1 MDNNLDKFSNFIF
14 YQSANGNVSVQV
26 IVDSDLQT
34 IWASQNSIA
43 EIFNSSKQNISYHLT
58 NIFKENELDENSVV
72 KEILTT
78 ASDGK
83 KYNTKFYNLDAIISV
98 GYRVNSIQATAFRK
112 WSTNILK
119 EYLIKGFTLDDE
131 RLKQGNQLFGKD
143 YFSELLERI
152 REIRSSERLFY
163 QKITDIYATSIDY
176 DSHSPITQEFYAT
189 VQNKL
194 HWAIHNHTASE
205 LIKLR
210 ADSKKDNMGLT
221 SWKQEKRGGKI
232 LKSDVTTAKNY
243 LTEDEIRGLN
253 RIVTM
258 YLDFAE
264 NMADRNKEM
273 KMTDWV
279 DRLDRFLSFN
289 EYEIL
294 NDAGK
299 VTSKFAKIFAESEYE
314 KFRVIQDKEFKSDF
328 DKVVDKVKTAGE
340 APKYSEF
347 SIKKALQNK
356 NNLNPDNS

>member
-221 SWKQEKRGGKI
+221 SWKQEK
-232 LKSDVTTAKNY
+232 
-243 LTEDEIRGLN
+243 EE
-253 RIVTM
+253 
-258 YLDFAE
+258 
-264 NMADRNKEM
+264 
-273 KMTDWV
+273 
-279 DRLDRFLSFN
+279 
-289 EYEIL
+289 
-294 NDAGK
+294 
-299 VTSKFAKIFAESEYE
+299 E
-314 KFRVIQDKEFKSDF
+314 KFLNLM
-328 DKVVDKVKTAGE
+328 
-340 APKYSEF
+340 
-347 SIKKALQNK
+347 LQPQK
-356 NNLNPDNS
+356 II

>member
-1 MDNNLDKFSNFIF
+1 M
-14 YQSANGNVSVQV
+14 
-26 IVDSDLQT
+26 
-34 IWASQNSIA
+34 
-43 EIFNSSKQNISYHLT
+43 
-58 NIFKENELDENSVV
+58 
-72 KEILTT
+72 
-78 ASDGK
+78 
-83 KYNTKFYNLDAIISV
+83 
-98 GYRVNSIQATAFRK
+98 
-112 WSTNILK
+112 
-119 EYLIKGFTLDDE
+119 
-131 RLKQGNQLFGKD
+131 
-143 YFSELLERI
+143 
-152 REIRSSERLFY
+152 
-163 QKITDIYATSIDY
+163 
-176 DSHSPITQEFYAT
+176 
-189 VQNKL
+189 
-194 HWAIHNHTASE
+194 
-205 LIKLR
+205 
-210 ADSKKDNMGLT
+210 
-221 SWKQEKRGGKI
+221 
-232 LKSDVTTAKNY
+232 
-243 LTEDEIRGLN
+243 TEDEIRGLN